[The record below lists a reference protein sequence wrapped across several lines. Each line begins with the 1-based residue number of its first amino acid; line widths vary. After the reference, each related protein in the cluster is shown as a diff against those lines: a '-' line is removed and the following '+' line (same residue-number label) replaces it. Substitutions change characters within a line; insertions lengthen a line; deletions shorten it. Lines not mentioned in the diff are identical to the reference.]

1 MSKTINSYWGV
12 ELKPYVTKQGSKTL
26 AVVLP
31 GIGYTL
37 DRVTLE
43 YSGELALNLGY
54 DLVRI
59 EYGFQVT
66 RKPFNVPEEFDIIVK
81 ESLEQLKNVL
91 EDGDYENI
99 VIIGKSIGT
108 AVQTELNKSVKDY
121 NVTNIYISPI
131 DKTAGLGI
139 LEDSLVITG
148 TKDPLLS
155 KENVEKIK
163 DIKGV
168 QLISIKDADHP
179 LNIEK
184 NPIESLK
191 IQLEIIEAMKK
202 FLNR

>member
-1 MSKTINSYWGV
+1 MSKAINSYWGI

-54 DLVRI
+54 DLARI
-59 EYGFQVT
+59 EYGFQVI
-66 RKPFNVPEEFDIIVK
+66 RKPFNVPEEFNIIVK

-91 EDGDYENI
+91 EDGNYENV

-108 AVQTELNKSVKDY
+108 AVQTELNNNIKDY

-131 DKTAGLGI
+131 DKTGELGI
-139 LEDSLVITG
+139 LENSLVITG
-148 TKDPLLS
+148 TKDQLLS

-163 DIKGV
+163 NIKGV
-168 QLISIKDADHP
+168 ELISIKDADHS

-191 IQLEIIEAMKK
+191 IQLNIIEAMKK
-202 FLNR
+202 FLHK